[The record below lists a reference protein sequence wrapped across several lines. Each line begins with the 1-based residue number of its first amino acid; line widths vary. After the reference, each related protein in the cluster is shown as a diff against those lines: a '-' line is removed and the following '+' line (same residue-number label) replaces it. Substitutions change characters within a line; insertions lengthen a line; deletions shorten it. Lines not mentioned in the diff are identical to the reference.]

1 MLLSHSESQSDAP
14 HRPVER
20 KSARPLAHGSAVAY
34 FLSFHVSV
42 LSEPARFIAQ
52 ALARRD
58 HSLLLLPTSSCPSA
72 TLQCEPCPCIC
83 AAPCARPD
91 WFYRSTA
98 GSLHIRRIVQYAH
111 ALLRRPVPSPH
122 RKLRSG
128 MHNATWHCRSS
139 PGVLHDV
146 MFFIVL
152 LALHGCVP
160 ATYK

>member
-1 MLLSHSESQSDAP
+1 MQARVVVRVYSPLPLTAGRQSDAP

-91 WFYRSTA
+91 RFYRSTA

-122 RKLRSG
+122 RKLSQACTTPLGIADHRQLSC
-128 MHNATWHCRSS
+128 M
-139 PGVLHDV
+139 
-146 MFFIVL
+146 M
-152 LALHGCVP
+152 
-160 ATYK
+160 